1 MLSSTD
7 PQVNLLR
14 RMVELY
20 SPTGQESEIA
30 RFIVQEMQSLGLH
43 SRIDEAGNAIG
54 ESGGGDPVILLCGH
68 MDTVPGR
75 LPVRMNGNK
84 LYGRGAVDAKP
95 ALAAIISA
103 AGILATD
110 GFPGKLIVVGAVDEE
125 GKGQGV
131 KSLVERGVQADYA
144 IFGEPSGLENITI
157 AYKGSCHLRLK
168 CKTKTGHSSAP
179 WLSRNAVE
187 ETLDLW
193 RELQKIHFPE
203 ENPESKFYSVTSALT
218 EIHGGGPSST
228 IPPLCEIH
236 VDFRLPPAVPSKRM
250 LKEVSKVTKAFHL
263 SRPDIEVEVEVE
275 DSCEPYEADR
285 NSVLVRGLSWAVRE
299 VRGRP
304 ATLLRKTGTGDMNL
318 LGAGLGVPMV
328 TYGAG
333 DSKLD
338 HTDSECIDLEEYL
351 DSVKILEK
359 GLVRMLELHN
369 RRRKR
374 QAA

>member
-1 MLSSTD
+1 MPSFTD

-30 RFIVQEMQSLGLH
+30 RFLVQEMQSLGLR

-54 ESGGGDPVILLCGH
+54 ESAGGDPIILLCGH

-75 LPVRMNGNK
+75 LPVKTNGSK

-95 ALAAIISA
+95 ALAAMISA
-103 AGILATD
+103 ASILAAD
-110 GFPGKLIVVGAVDEE
+110 GFPGKLVVVGAVDEE
-125 GKGQGV
+125 GKSRGA
-131 KSLVERGVQADYA
+131 KSLVERGVRADYA
-144 IFGEPSGLENITI
+144 IFGEPSGPENITI
-157 AYKGSCHLRLK
+157 AYKGSCHLRLT
-168 CKTKTGHSSAP
+168 CRTKAGHSSAP

-187 ETLDLW
+187 ETIDLW
-193 RELQKIHFPE
+193 RKLQKIHFPE
-203 ENPESKFYSVTSALT
+203 ENPESRFHSVTSALT

-228 IPPLCEIH
+228 VPSLCEIH
-236 VDFRLPPAVPSKRM
+236 VDFRLPPAVPSKRL
-250 LKEVSKVTKAFHL
+250 LKEVSRVTKAFHV
-263 SRPDIEVEVEVE
+263 SRPDVEVEVEIE

-285 NSVLVRGLSWAVRE
+285 DSALVRGLSWAIRE

-318 LGAGLGVPMV
+318 LGAALGVPMV

-333 DSKLD
+333 NSKLD
-338 HTDSECIDLEEYL
+338 HTDDEYIDLEEYL
-351 DSVKILEK
+351 DSVRILEK

-369 RRRKR
+369 RYRKR
-374 QAA
+374 